1 MPKKIRWGILGPGG
15 IAHKFATGL
24 KAVPDAEI
32 SAVGSRDPPESQHIC
47 RHVI

>member
-24 KAVPDAEI
+24 KAVPDAE
-32 SAVGSRDPPESQHIC
+32 AVR
-47 RHVI
+47 